1 MNIIFRPA
9 TIGDRPRLRELWK
22 LAFGD
27 SDAYIDCFFAACPDP
42 ERVLVLADEGGV
54 QAMTAWFD
62 MPLVSAGSGQWPGAY
77 LYAVATHP
85 DCRGKGYAGRLL
97 DWAGEWLR
105 GKGFAC
111 LTTVPASESLHR
123 FFAAN
128 GFEEQFAL
136 VEREVAPNL
145 NVVPA
150 PIHAVEW
157 QEYGE
162 IRENCLAD
170 MTHVACGAEGLS
182 YQQAVC
188 RLSGGGLFRAG
199 GGCACVER
207 AGDTAVVKEL
217 LAPVAE
223 HPAVL
228 SALAEAIPAKRWL
241 VRTPCQVGQAGTPFA
256 MYRWLIGRP
265 AQWPANPAYFG
276 LAFD

>member
-1 MNIIFRPA
+1 MNAILRPA
-9 TIGDRPRLRELWK
+9 TIKDRPRLRRLWQ

-27 SDAYIDCFFAACPDP
+27 SDEYIDCFFAACTDP
-42 ERVLVLADEGGV
+42 EQVLVLADEGGV

-62 MPLVSAGSGQWPGAY
+62 MPLVSAVGGQWPGAY

-97 DWAGEWLR
+97 AWAGEWLC

-128 GFEEQFAL
+128 GFAEQFAL
-136 VEREVAPNL
+136 MEREITPDMTLA
-145 NVVPA
+145 PA
-150 PIHAVEW
+150 PIAAVEW
-157 QEYGE
+157 QEYGKL
-162 IRENCLAD
+162 RKVQLSGVA
-170 MTHVACGAEGLS
+170 HVACGEEGLA

-188 RLSGGGLFRAG
+188 KLSGGGLFRVG
-199 GGCACVER
+199 SGCACVER
-207 AGDTAVVKEL
+207 AGDVAVVKEL
-217 LAPVAE
+217 LAPAEE

-228 SALAEAIPAKRWL
+228 SALAQAVSAKTWL
-241 VRTPCQVGQAGTPFA
+241 VRTPCQAGQEGTPFA
-256 MYRWLIGRP
+256 MYRWLVDRP
-265 AQWPANPAYFG
+265 TQWHAGPAYFG

>member
-1 MNIIFRPA
+1 MNIILRPA
-9 TIGDRPRLRELWK
+9 TIGDRPRLRQLWQ

-27 SDAYIDCFFAACPDP
+27 SDDYIDCFFAACPDP
-42 ERVLVLADEGGV
+42 ERVLVLADESGV

-62 MPLVSAGSGQWPGAY
+62 MPLVSADGGQWPGAY

-105 GKGFAC
+105 GKGFSC

-136 VEREVAPNL
+136 VEREIAPDRTL
-145 NVVPA
+145 APA
-150 PIHAVEW
+150 PIAAVEW
-157 QEYGE
+157 QEYGKL
-162 IRENCLAD
+162 RKAQLSGVA
-170 MTHVACGAEGLS
+170 HVACGAEGLA

-188 RLSGGGLFRAG
+188 RLSGGGLFRVG
-199 GGCACVER
+199 SGCACVER

-223 HPAVL
+223 HYAVL
-228 SALAEAIPAKRWL
+228 SALAKTIPAKRWL
-241 VRTPCQVGQAGTPFA
+241 VRTPCQAGQEGTPFA
-256 MYRWLIGRP
+256 MYRWLVERP